1 MTTRRR
7 KAGALIV
14 VALISAGCSLSTSRS
29 ISTSTTGSS
38 TSSSTV
44 SNSTTSTSGAT
55 TTIPATSTSVVA
67 GQPVPVSVQ
76 SDADMLAAG
85 NHGPSSSILVP
96 SSCTVTSTTA
106 TAAGTYQGGFAPE
119 IYHRYGD
126 VVDLYVFSQ
135 PLSGY
140 PEGIQVAVLSREQSP
155 PIGGS
160 GTWTVTVPV
169 QNSPEPARCVV
180 AAQPTHDFQGAPSA
194 Y

>member
-1 MTTRRR
+1 
-7 KAGALIV
+7 
-14 VALISAGCSLSTSRS
+14 
-29 ISTSTTGSS
+29 
-38 TSSSTV
+38 
-44 SNSTTSTSGAT
+44 
-55 TTIPATSTSVVA
+55 
-67 GQPVPVSVQ
+67 VPVSVQ

-106 TAAGTYQGGFAPE
+106 TATGTYQGGFVPE
-119 IYHRYGD
+119 VYRRYGA

-140 PEGIQVAVLSREQSP
+140 PQGIQVATLSSEHSP

-160 GTWTVTVPV
+160 GSWTVTVPV
-169 QNSPEPARCVV
+169 AKSPEPARCVV
-180 AAQPTHDFQGAPSA
+180 AAQPTHDFQGAPSN